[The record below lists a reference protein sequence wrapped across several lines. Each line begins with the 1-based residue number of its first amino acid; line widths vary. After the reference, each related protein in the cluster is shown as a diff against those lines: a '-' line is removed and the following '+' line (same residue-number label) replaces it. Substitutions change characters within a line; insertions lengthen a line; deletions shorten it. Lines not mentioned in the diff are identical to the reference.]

1 MIRYKHTNLIA
12 KDWKKLSVFYQSVFK
27 CKPVPPE
34 RDLSGK
40 WLDRITHIQASH
52 ITGIHL
58 RLPGFGDNGPTL
70 EIFQYD
76 SMPEHPN
83 VRPNTP
89 GFSHIAFE
97 VEDVK
102 AVAEAVFAYGG
113 TRIGDLVIREIPD
126 VGQVTVQYVADP
138 EGNIIEIQ
146 KTEPMKRE
154 LERP

>member
-1 MIRYKHTNLIA
+1 
-12 KDWKKLSVFYQSVFK
+12 
-27 CKPVPPE
+27 
-34 RDLSGK
+34 
-40 WLDRITHIQASH
+40 LDRITDIPASH
-52 ITGIHL
+52 ITGTHL

-102 AVAEAVFAYGG
+102 AFAEAVFAHGG
-113 TRIGDLVIREIPD
+113 TRIGGLVIREIPD
-126 VGQVTVQYVADP
+126 VGQLTVQYVADP
-138 EGNIIEIQ
+138 EGNILEIQ
-146 KTEPMKRE
+146 KIEPAGHNTSQCTVTGRPRLSSTSFRE
-154 LERP
+154 